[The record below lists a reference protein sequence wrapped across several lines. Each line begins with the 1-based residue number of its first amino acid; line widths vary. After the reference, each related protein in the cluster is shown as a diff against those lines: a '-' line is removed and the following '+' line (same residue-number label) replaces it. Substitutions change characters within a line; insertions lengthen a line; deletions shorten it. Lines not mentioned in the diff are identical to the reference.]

1 MPILDLIVILFLDF
15 CNVYL
20 PICAIQ
26 IILFKKILIETVD
39 IVTFTEEFLNGNLI
53 FVHWSLR
60 RRYVST
66 KMYRNKKDIFQ
77 ALSSVSHSIVLW
89 MATLF
94 W

>member
-39 IVTFTEEFLNGNLI
+39 IVTLTEEFLNGKLNFCALEPAQKVC
-53 FVHWSLR
+53 VHKN
-60 RRYVST
+60 V
-66 KMYRNKKDIFQ
+66 
-77 ALSSVSHSIVLW
+77 
-89 MATLF
+89 
-94 W
+94 